1 MQNICEQISVC
12 SHLFAQRE
20 LTFTEP
26 AAIILF
32 CANRQ
37 VINEGKNLVTKNN
50 KGKKS
55 CVESWFHYWKLTN
68 RL

>member
-12 SHLFAQRE
+12 YLFAQCE

-26 AAIILF
+26 TAIILF
-32 CANRQ
+32 CVNRQ
-37 VINEGKNLVTKNN
+37 VINERKNPVAKNN

-68 RL
+68 